1 MVVVI
6 VVVVVVVVVS
16 VRCEQRTSTE
26 SSESFLTRHVLPV
39 LRRWASYVDIFVAI
53 ALWDKTRSF

>member
-26 SSESFLTRHVLPV
+26 SPESFLTRHVLPV
-39 LRRWASYVDIFVAI
+39 MRR
-53 ALWDKTRSF
+53 